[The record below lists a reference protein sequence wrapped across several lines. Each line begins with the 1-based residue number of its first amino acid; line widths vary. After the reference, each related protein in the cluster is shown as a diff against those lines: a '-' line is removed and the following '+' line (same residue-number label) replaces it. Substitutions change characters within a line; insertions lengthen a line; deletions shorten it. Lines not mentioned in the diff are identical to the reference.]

1 MEEVTNSVQNKLGGL
16 QEVVFIHRLFQ
27 INFFSLI
34 HSWKALINFFAVTLE
49 IETKRTMMCHYSFIN
64 LLFNENG
71 KK

>member
-34 HSWKALINFFAVTLE
+34 HSCELISLLLHWKLKPKEL
-49 IETKRTMMCHYSFIN
+49 
-64 LLFNENG
+64 
-71 KK
+71 